1 MSKHNFFRLIIA
13 VAVSELAGVVG
24 SIFTFSAISSWYIT
38 LTRPT
43 FSPPN
48 WIFGPVWTTL
58 YLLMGISAFLIW
70 QRGLER
76 KDVKLALSVFGFQ
89 LVLNAV
95 WSIVFFGLH
104 NPGAAFFE
112 IIFLWLSIIGTM
124 VVFYKIH
131 RVAAYLLLPYIL
143 WVSFAGYLNYVI
155 WTLN

>member
-104 NPGAAFFE
+104 NPK
-112 IIFLWLSIIGTM
+112 
-124 VVFYKIH
+124 VFQALL
-131 RVAAYLLLPYIL
+131 VA
-143 WVSFAGYLNYVI
+143 
-155 WTLN
+155 